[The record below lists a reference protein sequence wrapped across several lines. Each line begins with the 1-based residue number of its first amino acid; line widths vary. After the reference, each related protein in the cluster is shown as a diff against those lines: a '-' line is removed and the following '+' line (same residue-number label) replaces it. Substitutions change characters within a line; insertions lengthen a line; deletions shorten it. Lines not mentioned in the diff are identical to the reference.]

1 MARYAMAISD
11 GLGDMVKIVA
21 LVIGGLLASAGF
33 VACVRSSDNVRAH
46 KRNQDGSWSSFCPEC
61 ILTIAKEE
69 LEIDLKAQEKNHA
82 CKGLDLLGLSIV
94 GLPVRK
100 MPELVIGYD
109 YGPDKFAIAVL
120 RLLPG

>member
-1 MARYAMAISD
+1 
-11 GLGDMVKIVA
+11 
-21 LVIGGLLASAGF
+21 
-33 VACVRSSDNVRAH
+33 
-46 KRNQDGSWSSFCPEC
+46 
-61 ILTIAKEE
+61 LTIAKEE

-109 YGPDKFAIAVL
+109 YGPDKFAIAAVCFACCQAMP
-120 RLLPG
+120 RPRSGVKSPDGGHCVVQSGVRGAQRD